1 VFIADAELRLEGHRL
16 SESTISRLEELGYAM
31 EVFEQLEGWFG
42 RVHAILVDGASKKIY
57 GAAGPRDWGDAG
69 GF

>member
-1 VFIADAELRLEGHRL
+1 
-16 SESTISRLEELGYAM
+16 M
-31 EVFEQLEGWFG
+31 EVFEQLDGWFG
-42 RVHAILVDGASKKIY
+42 RVHAILVDSVSKKIY